1 MLKVEINS
9 KDLTIK
15 EVQEIQEKISDNKK
29 WEQ

>member
-15 EVQEIQEKISDNKK
+15 EVQEIQEKISVNKK
-29 WEQ
+29 WEK